1 MTTHAIMPT
10 YGRLDVEFIK
20 GEGCWLI
27 DKDGRRYLDALSGLG
42 VVALGHAH
50 PAIADAISAQGGAL
64 LHTSNLYRIPNQ
76 ERLADRLAAL
86 SGMENMFFS
95 NTGAEACECAIKIAR
110 LYGHQKGIAEPAI
123 IVADNAFHGRTMAT
137 LTATGNRK
145 VQAGFEPLVSGFV
158 RVPFNDLESIKQAA
172 THNQNIVAVFIE
184 PIQGEGGIQVADQA
198 YLQGLRALCDDQ
210 DWLLMIDEVQSG
222 NGRTG
227 QFFSY
232 QHADILPDVVTTAK
246 GLANGVPIGVCLAA
260 NQAAH
265 VLGPGNHGS
274 TFGGNPLSCA
284 AAHAVLDVFEHE
296 QIVSRAASMGQYLR
310 DKLASALQG
319 VNGVKEIRGQGLMI
333 GIELEV
339 DCAELVGQAL
349 EEGLLINVTAG
360 SVVRLLPPLILSEEE
375 ADQISEVLGRLI
387 KDLS

>member
-284 AAHAVLDVFEHE
+284 AAHAVLDVFERE

-310 DKLASALQG
+310 DKLASALRG
-319 VNGVKEIRGQGLMI
+319 VNGVKEVRGQGLMI

-387 KDLS
+387 KGLS